1 MMRMWMKR
9 ALFVGLAL
17 LSVVS
22 GPAYADWKEPP
33 TVLTEGDALLQ
44 QTSLDNTEE
53 RLKFRKALVA
63 RYLDEGNKAPKS
75 NPPVLYLM
83 GGGGAAGKG
92 TVKNT
97 LVKMGR
103 LNTAGAVMV
112 DPDDIKEQL
121 PEYGKLVQM
130 KDGRAAAVVHEES
143 SLLAKEIVKR
153 AYENKF
159 NILMDVTLGDPAKG
173 LEQIK
178 IAKDNGYKVVLIG
191 VTVDP
196 ALAMDRA
203 IERAERS
210 GRWVPRKMLLSA
222 HKGFSEGFEQYVRE
236 ADVVYLYD
244 TTRAKEGSEPVLVGI
259 KEGWV
264 TKDDAR
270 YAAFMEKKGLN
281 VDAKNKEELYTR
293 PR

>member
-1 MMRMWMKR
+1 MMRMLMKR
-9 ALFVGLAL
+9 ALIVGLSL
-17 LSVVS
+17 LTVVS
-22 GPAYADWKEPP
+22 GQAYADWKEPP
-33 TVLTEGDALLQ
+33 IVVKDGDVLLR
-44 QTSLDNTEE
+44 QTSLDNSEE
-53 RLKFRKALVA
+53 RMKYRQTLVA
-63 RYLDEGNKAPKS
+63 GYLDDGNDAPKS

-103 LNTAGAVMV
+103 LNTTGAVMV

-121 PEYGKLVQM
+121 PEYRKLVQM
-130 KDGRAAAVVHEES
+130 KDGRAAAIVHEES
-143 SLLAKEIVKR
+143 SLIAKEVVKK

-159 NILMDVTLGDPAKG
+159 NIIMDVTLGDPAKG

-178 IAKDNGYKVVLIG
+178 TAKDNGYKVVLIG

-203 IERAERS
+203 IERAERT
-210 GRWVPRKMLLSA
+210 GRWVPSKMLLSA
-222 HKGFSEGFEQYVRE
+222 HKGFSEGFERYVRE

-244 TTRAKEGSEPVLVGI
+244 TTSAKEGAEPVLVGI

-264 TKDDAR
+264 IKDNGR
-270 YAAFMEKKGLN
+270 YAAFMEKKGIN
-281 VDAKNKEELYTR
+281 VDAKNKDELYAR
-293 PR
+293 PK